1 MLGPVFHAD
10 LFTGADMRN
19 SLATLWVGER
29 LGPIELA
36 SAASFLRMGN
46 PLTVYSYSP
55 IANLPPGVEGR
66 DANEVYPTQKI
77 AIYAREGSPSLHSN
91 FFRFAL
97 MRNTDHT
104 WVDLDMI
111 ALQPFDF
118 LGDRIYGYEKPDQVN
133 CAVLRL
139 PKDSLVLADLSKLGP
154 GTRGIAPHIQGARR
168 LKYRIKTLGRGV
180 PIENWP
186 WGSTGPRAL
195 TAYLRQH
202 DELKYA
208 LPLEVLY
215 PILTADCR
223 RFVTPGDLSDDS
235 FGPQTKAVHLTASNI
250 NKILKAENGGEIPGD
265 SFLGQHVEKARAA
278 GFL

>member
-1 MLGPVFHAD
+1 
-10 LFTGADMRN
+10 MRN

-36 SAASFLRMGN
+36 SAESFLRMGN
-46 PLTVYSYSP
+46 PLTVYSYAP
-55 IANLPPGVEGR
+55 IVNLPPGVQAR
-66 DANEVYPTQKI
+66 DANEVFPARKI
-77 AIYAREGSPSLHSN
+77 AVYAREQSPSLHSN

-111 ALQPFDF
+111 ALQPFEF
-118 LGDRIYGYEKPDQVN
+118 PGDRIYGYEKPDQVN

-139 PKDSLVLADLSKLGP
+139 PKDSPVLADLSRLTAD
-154 GTRGIAPHIQGARR
+154 TRGVAPHIQGLRR
-168 LKYRIKTLGRGV
+168 MKYWVKTLGRGV
-180 PIENWP
+180 PIDRWP

-195 TAYLRQH
+195 TAFLRQH

-223 RFVTPGDLSDDS
+223 RFVTPGDLTDAS
-235 FGPQTKAVHLTASNI
+235 FGPNTRAVHLTASNI
-250 NKILKAENGGEIPGD
+250 NKILKAENDGQIPED
-265 SFLGQHVEKARAA
+265 SFLGHHVARARAA

>member
-1 MLGPVFHAD
+1 
-10 LFTGADMRN
+10 MRN
-19 SLATLWVGER
+19 SLATLWVGDR

-46 PLTVYSYSP
+46 PLTVYSYAP
-55 IANLPPGVEGR
+55 IANLPPGVVGR
-66 DANEVYPTQKI
+66 DANEVLPTRRI
-77 AIYAREGSPSLHSN
+77 AVYAHEQSPSLHSN

-111 ALQPFDF
+111 ALRPFEF
-118 LGDRIYGYEKPDQVN
+118 EGGRIYGYEKPDQVN

-139 PKDSLVLADLSKLGP
+139 PKTSPTLADLSQMNAE
-154 GTRGIAPHIQGARR
+154 TRGIAPHIQGLRR
-168 LKYRIKTLGRGV
+168 LKYQIKTFGRGV
-180 PIENWP
+180 PIDRWP

-195 TAYLRQH
+195 TAFLRKH

-215 PILTADCR
+215 PVLTKDCR
-223 RFVTPGDLSDDS
+223 RFVTPGDLRDDS
-235 FGPQTKAVHLTASNI
+235 FGPETRAVHLTASNI
-250 NKILKAENGGEIPGD
+250 NKILARETGGAIPED
-265 SFLGQHVEKARAA
+265 SFLGHHVARARAA

>member
-1 MLGPVFHAD
+1 
-10 LFTGADMRN
+10 MRN
-19 SLATLWVGER
+19 SLATLWVGDW

-46 PLTVYSYSP
+46 PLTVYSYTP
-55 IANLPPGVEGR
+55 IANLPPGVMAR
-66 DANEVYPTQKI
+66 DASEVLPARQI
-77 AIYAREGSPSLHSN
+77 AVYAREGSPSLHSN

-111 ALQPFDF
+111 ALQPFEF
-118 LGDRIYGYEKPDQVN
+118 EGERIYGYEKEDQVN

-139 PKDSLVLADLSKLGP
+139 PKDSPVLADLSKLNAE
-154 GTRGIAPHIQGARR
+154 TRGVAPHIQGLRR
-168 LKYRIKTLGRGV
+168 AKYWAKTLGRGV
-180 PIENWP
+180 PIDQWP

-195 TAYLRQH
+195 TAYLRKH
-202 DELKYA
+202 DELRYA

-215 PILTADCR
+215 PILTKDCR
-223 RFVTPGDLSDDS
+223 RFITPGDLTDAS
-235 FGPQTKAVHLTASNI
+235 FGPQTRAVHLTASNI
-250 NKILKAENGGEIPGD
+250 NKLLAKEGLTEIPED
-265 SFLGQHVEKARAA
+265 SFLGQHVARARGA

>member
-1 MLGPVFHAD
+1 MFGPVF
-10 LFTGADMRN
+10 FWGRIMRN
-19 SLATLWVGER
+19 SLATLWVGNR

-55 IANLPPGVEGR
+55 IENLPAGVEGR
-66 DANEVYPTQKI
+66 DANEVFPARRI
-77 AIYAREGSPSLHSN
+77 AVYAHEQSPSLHSN

-118 LGDRIYGYEKPDQVN
+118 QGDRIYGYEKVDQVN

-139 PKDSLVLADLSKLGP
+139 PKSSPVLTDLSKLGP
-154 GTRGIAPHIQGARR
+154 DTRGVAPHIQGARR
-168 LKYRIKTLGRGV
+168 LKYWIKTLGRGV
-180 PIENWP
+180 PIDRWP

-195 TAYLRQH
+195 TAYLRKH
-202 DELKYA
+202 DELQYA

-215 PILTADCR
+215 PILTRDCR
-223 RFVTPGDLSDDS
+223 RFVTPGDLSDAS
-235 FGPQTKAVHLTASNI
+235 FGPETKAVHLTASNI
-250 NKILKAENGGEIPGD
+250 NKILRAENNGEIPED
-265 SFLGQHVEKARAA
+265 SFLGHHVARARAA

>member
-1 MLGPVFHAD
+1 MLGPAFSMGD
-10 LFTGADMRN
+10 DMRN
-19 SLATLWVGER
+19 TLATLWVGDR

-46 PLTVYSYSP
+46 PLTVYSYTP
-55 IANLPPGVEGR
+55 IENLPPGVEGR
-66 DANEVYPTQKI
+66 DANEVYPARQI
-77 AIYAREGSPSLHSN
+77 ATYAREGSPSLHSN

-111 ALQPFDF
+111 ALQPFEF
-118 LGDRIYGYEKPDQVN
+118 EGGRIYGFEKPDQVN

-139 PKDSLVLADLSKLGP
+139 PKDSPVLADLSKLGP
-154 GTRGIAPHIQGARR
+154 GTRGIAPHIQGFRR
-168 LKYRIKTLGRGV
+168 LKYQVKTLGRGV

-195 TAYLRQH
+195 TAFLRRH

-215 PILTADCR
+215 PILTKDCR
-223 RFVTPGDLSDDS
+223 RFVTPGDLSDAS
-235 FGPQTKAVHLTASNI
+235 FGPKTRAVHLTASNI
-250 NKILKAENGGEIPGD
+250 NKILARENNGHIPED
-265 SFLGQHVEKARAA
+265 SFLGHHVALARAA

>member
-139 PKDSLVLADLSKLGP
+139 PKDSPVLADLSKLGP

-168 LKYRIKTLGRGV
+168 LKYRIKTLGRGI

>member
-1 MLGPVFHAD
+1 MKVK
-10 LFTGADMRN
+10 MKN

-36 SAASFLRMGN
+36 SVESFLRMGN
-46 PLTVYSYSP
+46 PLTVYSYEP
-55 IANLPPGVEGR
+55 IKNLPGAVIGR
-66 DANEVYPTQKI
+66 DASEVLPARQI
-77 AIYAREGSPSLHSN
+77 AVYAREQSPSLHSN

-111 ALQPFDF
+111 ALKPFEF
-118 LGDRIYGYEKPDQVN
+118 EGERIYGYEKSDQVN

-139 PKDSLVLADLSKLGP
+139 PKSSPTLADLSMLCP
-154 GTRGIAPHIQGARR
+154 ETCGIAPHIRGLRR
-168 LKYRIKTLGRGV
+168 AKYWLKTLGLGV
-180 PIENWP
+180 PIDRWP

-195 TAYLRQH
+195 TTFLSRH

-208 LPLEVLY
+208 LPLDVLY
-215 PILTADCR
+215 PILTKDCA
-223 RFVTPGDLSDDS
+223 RFIAPGDLSDQS
-235 FGPQTKAVHLTASNI
+235 FADTTRAVHLTASNI
-250 NKILKAENGGEIPGD
+250 NKLLAKGDGQIPED
-265 SFLGQHVEKARAA
+265 SFLGHHIARARAA

>member
-1 MLGPVFHAD
+1 
-10 LFTGADMRN
+10 MRN

-36 SAASFLRMGN
+36 SAESFLRMGN
-46 PLTVYSYSP
+46 PLTVYSYAP
-55 IANLPPGVEGR
+55 IVNLPPGVQAR
-66 DANEVYPTQKI
+66 DANEVFPARKI
-77 AIYAREGSPSLHSN
+77 AVYAREQSPSLHSN

-118 LGDRIYGYEKPDQVN
+118 PGDRIYGYEKPDQVN

-139 PKDSLVLADLSKLGP
+139 PKDSPVLADLSRLTAD
-154 GTRGIAPHIQGARR
+154 TRGVAPHIQGLRR
-168 LKYRIKTLGRGV
+168 LKYWVKTLGRGV
-180 PIENWP
+180 PIDRWP

-195 TAYLRQH
+195 TAFLRQH

-223 RFVTPGDLSDDS
+223 RFVTPGDLTDAS
-235 FGPQTKAVHLTASNI
+235 FGPKTKAVHLTASNI
-250 NKILKAENGGEIPGD
+250 NKILKAEHGGEIPED
-265 SFLGQHVEKARAA
+265 SFLGHHVARARAA